1 MEFLVTSKLSPF
13 LRLDHTQWQLQK
25 QTSMYYKE
33 VKLDFDARF
42 LHAIMYLLQE
52 VSYAST
58 SKLLNSEQNSSTKG
72 QTKFFPNRR
81 LFQKRTNKFVFWPNS
96 TLTKLFR
103 SFFGRIGG

>member
-42 LHAIMYLLQE
+42 LQASMCLLQE
-52 VSYAST
+52 VSYART
-58 SKLLNSEQNSSTKG
+58 SKLKSRGPILRVTSSET
-72 QTKFFPNRR
+72 
-81 LFQKRTNKFVFWPNS
+81 
-96 TLTKLFR
+96 R
-103 SFFGRIGG
+103 SVCIVVGLV